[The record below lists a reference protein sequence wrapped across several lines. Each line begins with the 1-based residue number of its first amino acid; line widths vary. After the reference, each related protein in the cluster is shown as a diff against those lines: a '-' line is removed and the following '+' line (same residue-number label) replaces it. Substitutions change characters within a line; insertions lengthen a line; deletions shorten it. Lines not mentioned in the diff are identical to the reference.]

1 MTRYA
6 FRHLAQGVPLLLGIT
21 LVIFLLV
28 RSMPGGPLS
37 AYEGNPDVTQEDL
50 LRLRTQL
57 GLDEPLPVQYL
68 KWLARLGQGDLGWS
82 LVAHRPVATMIRE
95 RLVNTVYLMGLA
107 FLVTL
112 LVALPIGVLSARY
125 QYSWFDHVFTTS
137 SFVGF
142 SMPTFWSG
150 LLAIM
155 VFSVWLRWLPAGGMY
170 TVGERFSLVDH
181 VRHLLLPLATLSL
194 YSAARYTRYLR
205 SSMLEV
211 LGEEYIAVARAKGL
225 GEWAVVQKHG
235 LKNATIPLVTIAA
248 LDLPQLFSG
257 ALITETMFSW
267 PGMGRLFWEATLRM
281 DYPVLMGVMAIAA
294 ALVVLFSLLADLAY
308 AVLDPRIRYR

>member
-1 MTRYA
+1 MLRYGL
-6 FRHLAQGVPLLLGIT
+6 RHATQGLLLVLGIT
-21 LVIFLLV
+21 LGIFLLV

-37 AYEGNPDVTQEDL
+37 AYEGNPDVRQEDL
-50 LRLRTQL
+50 VRLREQL
-57 GLDEPLPVQYL
+57 GLDEPLPAQYL
-68 KWLARLGQGDLGWS
+68 RWLVRVGHGDLGWS
-82 LVAHRPVATMIRE
+82 LVAHRPVAAMIGE
-95 RLVNTVYLMGLA
+95 RVPRTAYLMGLA

-112 LVALPIGVLSARY
+112 LIALPVGVLSARH
-125 QYSWFDHVFTTS
+125 QYSWFDHLITTG

-155 VFSVWLRWLPAGGMY
+155 VFSVWLQWLPAGGMY
-170 TVGERFSLVDH
+170 TVGERFGLADH
-181 VRHLLLPLATLSL
+181 LRHLILPLVTLSL

-211 LGEEYIAVARAKGL
+211 LGQEYIMVARAKGL
-225 GEWAVVQKHG
+225 SERTVVQKHG

-294 ALVVLFSLLADLAY
+294 ILVVVCNLLADLAY

>member
-57 GLDEPLPVQYL
+57 GLDDPAPVQYL

-82 LVAHRPVATMIRE
+82 PVAHRPVATMIRE

-235 LKNATIPLVTIAA
+235 LRNATIPLVTIAA

-294 ALVVLFSLLADLAY
+294 SLVVLFNLLADLAY